1 MDKVNYIAFLVSCFS
16 FLSNVGAMKKLYVID
31 VGYLQPDVTL
41 AEKLAVLSCQGL
53 INRKSSNGED
63 MLEET
68 AVYTLKG
75 SWDQEWLDTTLEYD
89 PDWILFPLTIEEFL
103 SDVCEREQF
112 PKILYSK
119 SAHHEVI
126 PQIITVAGVL
136 NAVPLDTDSGM
147 DQIPSWMEHPV
158 RFDAGKE
165 FANFTEYEATNYI
178 FTNFGNLTT
187 GVSMMNPGWK
197 SPDNLHPIQH
207 ELVSDPDV
215 GLADFI
221 IKERIFN
228 FFLWSGC
235 VPTTEQHKLMREM
248 MNDETT
254 SWKKPVEVYGYNN
267 AVVLFGGDVFEAET
281 NCIKEHNMGQIAS
294 SGVNNYSFFNRK
306 TSIQTPDELEKYLA
320 ALLKTRKEISEGT
333 LIYDPTKTYM
343 TFVVGDGD
351 NTAFM
356 KGGRR
361 GWMKERVQ
369 HCNETVHCNFP
380 LSWSISPH
388 LLYLAPDWLYWY
400 YEKANQTQQDVFV
413 LPPSGH
419 LYSYPGMMNGTIQE
433 NFVKSTQEDCKLLSA
448 TGSVHWEWFF
458 GWEKAFDNYF
468 PKYAT
473 PEVDDSSRIDELPEY
488 KGKFQDRKQEN
499 DNCVKSFFA
508 TNVPYNLPTPIQWK
522 WNEHFRIVDDEIV
535 VFKPREW
542 RGTNKDNAPIFADHN
557 YLTEEE
563 MAAEIN
569 GYERGSVAHLYLTS
583 DGGMN
588 LETLYKM
595 IDMLN
600 DHVKIVNHEELTE
613 MAVQKGAD
621 GNFK

>member
-1 MDKVNYIAFLVSCFS
+1 MEIVKYILLLVFCFS
-16 FLSNVGAMKKLYVID
+16 FLSSVGAMKNLYVID
-31 VGYLQPDVTL
+31 IGYLQPDVTL

-53 INRKSSNGED
+53 MNRKSGED
-63 MLEET
+63 TLEET
-68 AVYTLKG
+68 AVYTIKE

-89 PDWILFPLTIEEFL
+89 PFWILFPLTIEEFL
-103 SDVCEREQF
+103 SDVCERENF
-112 PKILYSK
+112 PKIMYSK
-119 SAHHEVI
+119 STHHEVI

-136 NAVPLDTDSGM
+136 SAVPLDTDSGM
-147 DQIPSWMEHPV
+147 DEIPSWIEHAV
-158 RFDAGKE
+158 AFDAGTE
-165 FANFTEYEATNYI
+165 FANFTEYEATNYVY
-178 FTNFGNLTT
+178 TNFVHLTT

-197 SPDNLHPIQH
+197 ALDNLHPVQH
-207 ELVSDPDV
+207 ELVGDPDV

-235 VPTTEQHKLMREM
+235 VPSTKQHKLMREM

-254 SWKKPVEVYGYNN
+254 SWNKPVEVYGYNN
-267 AVVLFGGDVFEAET
+267 AVVLFGGDLFEAET

-294 SGVNNYSFFNRK
+294 SGVNNYSFFNK
-306 TSIQTPDELEKYLA
+306 KSSIETPEDLEKYLA
-320 ALLKTRKEISEGT
+320 VLLKTRKEIEEGT
-333 LIYDPTKTYM
+333 LIFDPAKTYI

-361 GWMKERVQ
+361 GWMKERIQ

-400 YEKANQTQQDVFV
+400 YDQANQTQQDVFV

-419 LYSYPGMMNGTIQE
+419 LYSYPGMMNGTIQD
-433 NFVKSTQEDCKLLSA
+433 NFVKSTQEDCRLLSA

-458 GWEKAFDNYF
+458 GWEKDFDNYF

-473 PEVDDSSRIDELPEY
+473 PKVKDNSNIDELQEPNDERHE
-488 KGKFQDRKQEN
+488 GIQEN
-499 DNCVKSFFA
+499 GNCVKSFFA

-522 WNEHFRIVDDEIV
+522 WNEHFRIVDDDIV

-542 RGTNKDNAPIFADHN
+542 RGTNKDNAPIFAAHN

-569 GYERGSVAHLYLTS
+569 GYEKGSVAHLYLTS

-588 LETLYKM
+588 LDTLYKM
-595 IDMLN
+595 VDMLN
-600 DHVKIVNHEELTE
+600 DDVKIVNHEELTE

-621 GNFK
+621 RKLK